1 MRKEAV
7 SELHTNAQ
15 ACAKLRL
22 QLCAADQNVK
32 ENRASAQASL
42 LSLPDEHY
50 SKHLK
55 TVKDEMLA
63 LGQKMSQFKEQQEE
77 KALVEARLSA
87 AVKVSCSSEAS
98 TTGNDFLLLTG

>member
-1 MRKEAV
+1 V

-22 QLCAADQNVK
+22 QLCAADQSVK
-32 ENRASAQASL
+32 EKRASTQAQL

-55 TVKDEMLA
+55 AVKEEMLA
-63 LGQKMSQFKEQQEE
+63 LGQKMLQFKEQQEE

-87 AVKVSCSSEAS
+87 ALEVTCSSA
-98 TTGNDFLLLTG
+98 